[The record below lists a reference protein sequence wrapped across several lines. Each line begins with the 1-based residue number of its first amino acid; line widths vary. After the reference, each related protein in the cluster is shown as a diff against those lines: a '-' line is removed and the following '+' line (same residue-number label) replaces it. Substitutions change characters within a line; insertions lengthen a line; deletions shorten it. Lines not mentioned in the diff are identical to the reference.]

1 MDIVFMKCT
10 YKRRR
15 KWQPTPV
22 FLPGKS
28 HGWQSLVGYSPR
40 GHKESD
46 TTERLSF
53 FLFYKRRRNRTRVN
67 SKAVTFSERSTL
79 EWSVYH
85 HSGWTMIPL
94 EVLILKP
101 LENLK
106 SSRICY
112 FSLKI
117 TVIRAFLVA
126 QLVKNPPAVREIW
139 ARSLGWEEP
148 LEKGGGCTLWPGEF
162 HGLYSPW
169 GRRVRHDW
177 VTFTSLLFFSPIP
190 WTLLP
195 SPYFLFFTSLSFI
208 YLFIFYF

>member
-15 KWQPTPV
+15 KWQPTPA

-67 SKAVTFSERSTL
+67 SKAVTFSERSIL

-126 QLVKNPPAVREIW
+126 QLVKNPPAVWETW
-139 ARSLGWEEP
+139 VWSLGWED
-148 LEKGGGCTLWPGEF
+148 L
-162 HGLYSPW
+162 HGVYSISSHCNKRFSYMNLFKSQNSH
-169 GRRVRHDW
+169 RRW
-177 VTFTSLLFFSPIP
+177 ALLVFP
-190 WTLLP
+190 
-195 SPYFLFFTSLSFI
+195 
-208 YLFIFYF
+208 FYR